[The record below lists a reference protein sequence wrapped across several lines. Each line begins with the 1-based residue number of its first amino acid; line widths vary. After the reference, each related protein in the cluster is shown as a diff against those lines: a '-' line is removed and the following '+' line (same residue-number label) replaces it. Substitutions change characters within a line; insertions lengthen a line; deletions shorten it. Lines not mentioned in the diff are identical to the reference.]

1 MINLDLIGK
10 KKLDPT
16 KAMEPVFNV
25 NSVANTQINNL

>member
-16 KAMEPVFNV
+16 KAMEPYIV
-25 NSVANTQINNL
+25 NSVANAQINNL